1 MYASYFSFHFGKPIH
16 AITFRLHRK
25 SSRRLMRM
33 LVLHKPH
40 NANHANTGRVTIGEV
55 PDRLCKTETHLFP
68 PALLILRSLLADQQ
82 LVTHRVPLV
91 ARSAGKLSHR
101 PVGGQA
107 NSSSRLPRYAHASH
121 PLEVYI
127 PTLLRLLQARSGEV
141 RTAMAFRE

>member
-1 MYASYFSFHFGKPIH
+1 MYASYFSFPSSKSIHF
-16 AITFRLHRK
+16 TFRLLRK

-40 NANHANTGRVTIGEV
+40 NANTGRVTIGEV
-55 PDRLCKTETHLFP
+55 LDRLCKTETHLFP
-68 PALLILRSLLADQQ
+68 PAQLILRSLLAGQP
-82 LVTHRVPLV
+82 LVRHRVPLV
-91 ARSAGKLSHR
+91 ARSVGKLSHR
-101 PVGGQA
+101 PVVGQA

-141 RTAMAFRE
+141 RMAMAFRE